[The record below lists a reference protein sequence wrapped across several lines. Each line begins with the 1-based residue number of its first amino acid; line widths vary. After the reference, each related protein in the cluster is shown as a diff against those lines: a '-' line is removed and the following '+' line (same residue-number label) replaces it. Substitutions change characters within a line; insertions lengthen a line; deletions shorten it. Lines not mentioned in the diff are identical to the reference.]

1 MEHFLASEMLPT
13 QKVPYGLRM
22 RLGNNQYST
31 LETYY
36 NYIQLQSLKELA
48 TRKCLTPNFPCLFDH
63 FFSFCD
69 TYYYTSFICGKWSN
83 NIQMSCKRSHE
94 SRAEKNK
101 RLTQSGRSG
110 SRAQQAGQDTP

>member
-63 FFSFCD
+63 FFFLFVTPITTPASYVESGQI
-69 TYYYTSFICGKWSN
+69 T
-83 NIQMSCKRSHE
+83 CKCPVRQTIS
-94 SRAEKNK
+94 
-101 RLTQSGRSG
+101 
-110 SRAQQAGQDTP
+110 